1 MSVHSPNPWKSCF
14 HLYYSW
20 VEWPPSS
27 SGHWHAFL
35 VSGSGTG
42 LGWLFQPSCGQ
53 IWLHGAERLAHVQ
66 LQSGPLGR
74 AIFAVISGLWSH
86 VREEKSLHPGIMAQS
101 PSFSRCRWVPMCS
114 MNLTRVHLGTS
125 NYRPCSFSSAG
136 GHSDPPPICQ
146 FSSPSSQ
153 ALGKWGFVRLS
164 RGRSSESR
172 AETGRSRGK
181 DEVWK
186 RGNTWMK
193 YFHFAFLEAGCR
205 NAKKFHLR
213 KSQSETVHAWL
224 PVQVD
229 RTSC

>member
-1 MSVHSPNPWKSCF
+1 MSVHSPDPWKSCF

-101 PSFSRCRWVPMCS
+101 PSFSRCRWIPMCS
-114 MNLTRVHLGTS
+114 MNLTRVHLRAS
-125 NYRPCSFSSAG
+125 NYRPCSFSPAG
-136 GHSDPPPICQ
+136 GHSDTPPP
-146 FSSPSSQ
+146 SANSP
-153 ALGKWGFVRLS
+153 ALLLRLLGNGALSVLAGGVAQSLEQRLGGHGGRMKSGK
-164 RGRSSESR
+164 E
-172 AETGRSRGK
+172 ETPG
-181 DEVWK
+181 
-186 RGNTWMK
+186 
-193 YFHFAFLEAGCR
+193 
-205 NAKKFHLR
+205 
-213 KSQSETVHAWL
+213 
-224 PVQVD
+224 
-229 RTSC
+229 

>member
-1 MSVHSPNPWKSCF
+1 MGWMAAN
-14 HLYYSW
+14 HLGSLACI
-20 VEWPPSS
+20 
-27 SGHWHAFL
+27 SGERVRDKPRMAVPAQL
-35 VSGSGTG
+35 QADLAPRSRASGSR
-42 LGWLFQPSCGQ
+42 S
-53 IWLHGAERLAHVQ
+53 AAVR
-66 LQSGPLGR
+66 PLGK

-114 MNLTRVHLGTS
+114 MNLTRVHLGAS
-125 NYRPCSFSSAG
+125 NYRPCSFSPAG

-146 FSSPSSQ
+146 FSSPSSL
-153 ALGKWGFVRLS
+153 ALGKWGSVCLS
-164 RGRSSESR
+164 RGGSSESR

-181 DEVWK
+181 DDIWK
-186 RGNTWMK
+186 RGNTWTK

-205 NAKKFHLR
+205 NANKFHLR